1 MTTYSDIPT
10 NLDFHPGTKDIA
22 RLTDEVA
29 IKTAIRNILKT
40 SFYERYDALFG
51 SNLNKLLFEQLDRRT
66 ITSVEQIIRTA
77 LESYEPR
84 VRVDEVI
91 VTGLTDEL
99 TLGITLQYTIL
110 NTASPQKLVLTIERV
125 R

>member
-66 ITSVEQIIRTA
+66 ITSVEQII
-77 LESYEPR
+77 
-84 VRVDEVI
+84 
-91 VTGLTDEL
+91 
-99 TLGITLQYTIL
+99 
-110 NTASPQKLVLTIERV
+110 
-125 R
+125 